1 MQVTVCGAEIEDT
14 KSEKLLGL
22 NNQLSWK
29 EYLYGETWRPE
40 DNARGLIPQLS
51 QRVGILS
58 KIVKTMQPHRFSLFC
73 NELFYS
79 KLLYC
84 LQVFGHVWNI
94 PKHDDLN
101 RRYSAFTKE
110 NNHKM
115 QVILKTSGDLSV
127 QQLTAFSSL
136 LTAQKSIYYQEPVY
150 LAEHFKFNQVQN
162 PSSGNTI
169 VPANYKLSVSRGG
182 FFFRTTALFNNL
194 PPNLRRPTEPLAFKR
209 EIKP

>member
-1 MQVTVCGAEIEDT
+1 M
-14 KSEKLLGL
+14 GL
-22 NNQLSWK
+22 NNQLSWN

-73 NELFYS
+73 NGLFYS

-101 RRYSAFTKE
+101 RRYTAFTKE
-110 NNHKM
+110 DNRKL
-115 QVILKTSGDLSV
+115 QVIQNKVLRLKTGLPSETPTEILLKTSGDLSV
-127 QQLTAFSSL
+127 QQLTAFTSL

-162 PSSGNTI
+162 PRSQNTI
-169 VPANYKLSVSRGG
+169 VPANYKLSVSHGG
-182 FFFRTTALFNNL
+182 FFL
-194 PPNLRRPTEPLAFKR
+194 
-209 EIKP
+209 